1 MDSNTILVIIVDG
14 GLLLFLIY
22 ALYIIN
28 QKPSP
33 SKPKERLAVKPET
46 ILAPSEPE
54 PKPEPKPTPEPKP
67 EPKPITEPEPEP
79 EPIPEPVPET
89 EPNPM
94 PEPEPEEIRER
105 KIKIIDIEGIGP
117 VYSEKLNEIGIQY
130 VSELLDAGS
139 TRKGREDL
147 AETTGISHNLLLEW
161 INLADLFR
169 IKGIGE
175 EWSDLLEEAG
185 VDTVVELA
193 QRNPVNLHSSLVDVN
208 EAKNLVRR
216 TPTLEQVE
224 DWVEQAKSLPRKIEY

>member
-33 SKPKERLAVKPET
+33 NKPKKRIAVKPET

-54 PKPEPKPTPEPKP
+54 PKPEPKPTPEP
-67 EPKPITEPEPEP
+67 

-94 PEPEPEEIRER
+94 PKPEPEETRER

-216 TPTLEQVE
+216 TPTLEQIE

>member
-33 SKPKERLAVKPET
+33 NKPKKRIAVKPET
-46 ILAPSEPE
+46 ILAPSESE

-94 PEPEPEEIRER
+94 PKPEPEETRER

-139 TRKGREDL
+139 TRKRREDL

-193 QRNPVNLHSSLVDVN
+193 QRNPVNLHLSLVDVN

-216 TPTLEQVE
+216 TPTLEQIE